1 MTDDRPKLGIA
12 HPPPIVQIG
21 GCVQIQTPQMLAA
34 AYRATL
40 YGIQRRSRDGLPPAT
55 YGASRR
61 RCTGHTPPRWRSRAT
76 TWRQTT

>member
-1 MTDDRPKLGIA
+1 MTDRNSEIA

-40 YGIQRRSRDGLPPAT
+40 YGIQRRSRDGLPT
-55 YGASRR
+55 GDL
-61 RCTGHTPPRWRSRAT
+61 RCLA
-76 TWRQTT
+76 